1 MTSGDT
7 GIRGRK
13 LNGIKLRAERRK
25 KVNNMFDIQYTNYE
39 DMSSETQ
46 LHLKEIKGIDQFKQL
61 QDRLYG
67 EMDCLCWGD
76 DRIEK
81 VQYYQDKLT
90 VTIVHERENLMLSDH
105 KIKAVYYEFVFYG
118 VELHWLDIST
128 YQEHYIDDVTIQ
140 RNPDGKY
147 SISFGTAEL
156 DFRYSSAEAK
166 QCGIY
171 RI

>member
-1 MTSGDT
+1 
-7 GIRGRK
+7 
-13 LNGIKLRAERRK
+13 
-25 KVNNMFDIQYTNYE
+25 
-39 DMSSETQ
+39 MSSETQ

-61 QDRLYG
+61 QDRLYD
-67 EMDCLCWGD
+67 EMDFLCWGD

-90 VTIVHERENLMLSDH
+90 VTIVRERENMMLSGH
-105 KIKAVYYEFVFYG
+105 KIEAVYYEFVFYG

-147 SISFGTAEL
+147 IISFGTAEL

-171 RI
+171 HI

>member
-1 MTSGDT
+1 
-7 GIRGRK
+7 
-13 LNGIKLRAERRK
+13 
-25 KVNNMFDIQYTNYE
+25 MFDIQYTNYE